1 VCQDIHVFGGGDTV
15 LLLSDVH
22 YYWRIPSNYKGYCS
36 CYQNVPKMLLMCIIF
51 LMSL

>member
-22 YYWRIPSNYKGYCS
+22 YYLTYTI
-36 CYQNVPKMLLMCIIF
+36 
-51 LMSL
+51 